1 MDPVYA
7 YAIGGLVGSAVRAA
21 ITTSQGTF
29 SKQSIVDVVIGGA
42 IGLLWPIYP
51 VIELPAHA
59 TVLQQATIVGLFA
72 YMSGDF
78 VVNALRRLGAL
89 TKPNG
94 TVPQP
99 PK

>member
-7 YAIGGLVGSAVRAA
+7 YAIGGLVGSAVRAV
-21 ITTSQGTF
+21 ITTSQVTL
-29 SKQSIVDVVIGGA
+29 SRQSIVDVLIGGA
-42 IGLLWPIYP
+42 VGLLWPLYP

-59 TVLQQATIVGLFA
+59 STLQNATIVGLFA

-78 VVNALRRLGAL
+78 VVNALRRIGAL

-94 TVPQP
+94 TAPT